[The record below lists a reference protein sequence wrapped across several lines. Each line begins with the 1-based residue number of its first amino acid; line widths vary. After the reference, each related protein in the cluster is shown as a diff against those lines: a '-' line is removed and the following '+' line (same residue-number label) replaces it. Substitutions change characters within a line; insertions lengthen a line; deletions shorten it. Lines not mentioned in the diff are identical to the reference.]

1 MSNRDEDRKMKEK
14 KQEDWLMAQITA
26 MLEKAMKAALR
37 QAMNDL
43 FKDFH

>member
-1 MSNRDEDRKMKEK
+1 MSKRDEDHKKKEK

-26 MLEKAMKAALR
+26 MMEKALKEAWR
-37 QAMNDL
+37 QVENDL